1 MLNVA
6 SDLLYFV
13 GLDTLKPGP
22 LQDKRV
28 RQALNYAIDADA
40 MQRALLNGLGER
52 IAVTLPRSAF
62 GYDDTIKPYPYDP
75 ARAKQLLAEAGYPN
89 GFKIP
94 LITRQG
100 RYLKD
105 KEVTQAVAGYLARI
119 GVEVELRY
127 VEAGV

>member
-1 MLNVA
+1 
-6 SDLLYFV
+6 V

-119 GVEVELRY
+119 GIEVELRY